1 MLYVLMRYDNDIMR
15 FSDKKEFTSTLA
27 DLKAVDENSKN
38 GQLLDDHAVWHTN
51 C

>member
-15 FSDKKEFTSTLA
+15 FSDKKELTLTLA

-51 C
+51 F